1 MSHNRTDSIESTT
14 SQRSVELYSDL
25 QEQSRQV
32 AEATE
37 LDLLVERA
45 KQIIADFST
54 RQERIS
60 TYCKETL
67 SLDKVATSML
77 EHSRAVGGND
87 SLTYVAS
94 RIVACEGDVTNLVAV
109 TVTWVTHFLF
119 VMRAN
124 HGHGKQP
131 NLPSPIATPT
141 METTAQYILD
151 GHRNRTGSLR
161 DDLLLRDGYK
171 CVVTG
176 YADITHPDGGELILE
191 CTHILCHALG
201 HFDKDSHKSAAAT
214 FDILVNF
221 GRLKLDELEDFKL
234 LLDQPSNAFMQELNV
249 HASFNRF
256 WWCLHPTEEENK
268 YKFKFYRDKMML
280 FRYRPD
286 LASNPYITFRDHS
299 KDHAAENSK
308 KRKTAPIDLPDPR
321 FLAIHAAVAGVLHM
335 SGAGRFF
342 DELLDKF
349 NDTDGRTPVRT
360 WDDLEHRMKLRL
372 GSRLGSYS

>member
-14 SQRSVELYSDL
+14 SQRYVELYSDL

-37 LDLLVERA
+37 LNLLVERA

-54 RQERIS
+54 REERIF

-67 SLDKVATSML
+67 SLDKVAASML
-77 EHSRAVGGND
+77 EHARAVGGND
-87 SLTYVAS
+87 SVKYVAS
-94 RIVACEGDVTNLVAV
+94 RIVACEGNITNLVAV

-119 VMRAN
+119 IMRAN
-124 HGHGKQP
+124 YGHGRQP

-141 METTAQYILD
+141 METTAQYVLD
-151 GHRNRTGSLR
+151 GHKNRTGSLR
-161 DDLLLRDGYK
+161 DEVLLRDGYK
-171 CVVTG
+171 CVMTG
-176 YADITHPDGGELILE
+176 YADIAHPDGGELVLE

-201 HFDKDSHKSAAAT
+201 HFDKDSHKSAVAT

-221 GRLKLDELEDFKL
+221 GRLKLDDLEDFKL
-234 LLDQPSNAFMQELNV
+234 LLIQPSNAFMQQ
-249 HASFNRF
+249 SD
-256 WWCLHPTEEENK
+256 EENK
-268 YKFKFYRDKMML
+268 YKFKFYRDKMVL
-280 FRYRPD
+280 FRFRPD
-286 LASNPYITFRDHS
+286 LASNPYMTFRDHRQ
-299 KDHAAENSK
+299 DHTTENSK

-349 NDTDGRTPVRT
+349 NDTDGSTPVRT
-360 WDDLEHRMKLRL
+360 WDDLEHRINL
-372 GSRLGSYS
+372 GEARISAGQMLVAVGGRGS